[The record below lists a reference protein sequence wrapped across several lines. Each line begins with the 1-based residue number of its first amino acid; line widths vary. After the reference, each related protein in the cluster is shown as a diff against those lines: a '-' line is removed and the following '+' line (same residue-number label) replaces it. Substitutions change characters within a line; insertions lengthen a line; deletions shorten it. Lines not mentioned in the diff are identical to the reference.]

1 MVKAYCY
8 DAEGRDRE
16 VEVTPA
22 MLTHDDRNR
31 LLWFD
36 LCRSDEPAMV
46 AAAELLGLP
55 AAVLARGQQGS
66 RLVTYDTHFQLS
78 VPAPPIGNKSTGNRL
93 DFLAADTWLMTIRD
107 EDIQFL
113 VDFRDQD
120 RGETMKGALTPAV
133 LAASLLDWHLES
145 YFDAIAKV
153 EAALDD
159 LDDRVLASRADKD
172 ILGRLAAMRRRVAVL
187 RAAIAEQRPVFHG
200 LVRPDFAP
208 VASEDGALDHYRA
221 LVARFDR
228 AIDSVERAREGV
240 VGSFDLFASKTGQET
255 NDLVKAL
262 TFVTV
267 VIGFAAAVAGIFGM
281 NFETPFFKTGEH
293 GFVIVLTGMAV
304 SALAASVVAR
314 RRGWI

>member
-1 MVKAYCY
+1 MVMVYCY

-16 VEVTPA
+16 VEATPA
-22 MLTHDDRNR
+22 LIADVDDNR

-36 LCRSDEPAMV
+36 LCRSDLAGMAE
-46 AAAELLGLP
+46 AARLLGLTTAE
-55 AAVLARGQQGS
+55 AADDSGT
-66 RLVTYDTHFQLS
+66 RLVTYDSHFELS
-78 VPAPPIGNKSTGNRL
+78 VPAPPTGPRASGKRL
-93 DFLAADTWLMTIRD
+93 DFLISDTWLMTIRD

-113 VDFRDQD
+113 VDYRDQD

-145 YFDAIAKV
+145 YFDAVAKV
-153 EAALDD
+153 EAALDE

-172 ILGRLAAMRRRVAVL
+172 VLARLAAMRRRVAVL

-208 VASEDGALDHYRA
+208 VASADACLDSYRA
-221 LVARFDR
+221 LAGRFDR
-228 AIDSVERAREGV
+228 LVDSVERAREGV

-293 GFVIVLTGMAV
+293 GFVIVLSGMAL
-304 SALAASVVAR
+304 SALGAAVVAR
-314 RRGWI
+314 HRGWI